1 MTILEAVNKLLEHFI
16 KKDSFNLDID
26 YANLMNISES
36 PDEDKISFIL
46 ALEDMEKNDFIK
58 SHQIG
63 KKKIYILKKPIIS
76 YEQNLLLAGF
86 TCNMIAKVINDFCE
100 KIKDKRDY
108 CDARSVNEKD
118 IRNLIYIASLNS
130 NIQDKSK
137 QGLDE

>member
-26 YANLMNISES
+26 YANLMNIYES

-63 KKKIYILKKPIIS
+63 KKKIYNVEPKK
-76 YEQNLLLAGF
+76 
-86 TCNMIAKVINDFCE
+86 K
-100 KIKDKRDY
+100 
-108 CDARSVNEKD
+108 
-118 IRNLIYIASLNS
+118 
-130 NIQDKSK
+130 
-137 QGLDE
+137 